1 MATIQEREFYTV
13 SEAARVLDV
22 SRTTI
27 WRWIDIGKLPA
38 YRVGGRTIR
47 IRREDVETMRRP
59 ARVDRDELEPDIW
72 ANYDPERARA
82 SLRSLRGLL
91 KGVDREKLLKDIH
104 EARGQDSKGRPA
116 D

>member
-27 WRWIDIGKLPA
+27 WRWIDEGKLPA

-47 IRREDVETMRRP
+47 IRRQDVDEMLRP
-59 ARVDRDELEPDIW
+59 VTTQSTEHGDIW
-72 ANYDPERARA
+72 ANYDSERARA
-82 SLRSLRGLL
+82 ALRSLRGLL
-91 KGVDREKLLKDIH
+91 KGVDREKLLKDIY